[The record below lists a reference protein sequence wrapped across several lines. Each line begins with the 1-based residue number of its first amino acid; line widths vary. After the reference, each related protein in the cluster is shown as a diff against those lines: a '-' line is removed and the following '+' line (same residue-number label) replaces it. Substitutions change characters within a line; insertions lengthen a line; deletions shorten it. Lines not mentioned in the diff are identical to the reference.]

1 MILLDTDVLVDVLR
15 AYAPALA
22 WLNQLDESVVGLP
35 GFVALELIQ
44 GCRNRRE
51 QQRVEKT
58 LAEYQLFWPTAADGA
73 RALHTF
79 SLVHLKSGIGVL
91 DALIAETAVGLG
103 APLATFNARHYR
115 VIRALETVQPYAR

>member
-15 AYAPALA
+15 AHAPALA

-51 QQRVEKT
+51 QQ
-58 LAEYQLFWPTAADGA
+58 
-73 RALHTF
+73 
-79 SLVHLKSGIGVL
+79 
-91 DALIAETAVGLG
+91 
-103 APLATFNARHYR
+103 
-115 VIRALETVQPYAR
+115 